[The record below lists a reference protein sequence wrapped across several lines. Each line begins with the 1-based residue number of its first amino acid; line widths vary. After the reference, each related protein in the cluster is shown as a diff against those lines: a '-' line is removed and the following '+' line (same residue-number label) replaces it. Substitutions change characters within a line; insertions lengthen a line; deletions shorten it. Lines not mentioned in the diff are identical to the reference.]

1 MARFCRHVDASI
13 IRPRA
18 NEILSFLLEH
28 LRGEVK
34 DEALYMILET
44 LNAIMRINQSALDV
58 SSIASM
64 GDAVFDVWL
73 LNATGSPFLQK
84 RVLMLIVRSGRHRN
98 RRRAVRND
106 CFLNLTTDY
115 RDIGQPSLA
124 APGHYYQYQHA
135 SPRSGYSW

>member
-18 NEILSFLLEH
+18 NEILAFLLEH

-73 LNATGSPFLQK
+73 LNATGSPFSHT
-84 RVLMLIVRSGRHRN
+84 RVLKLMLRSGRHRN
-98 RRRAVRND
+98 
-106 CFLNLTTDY
+106 C
-115 RDIGQPSLA
+115 
-124 APGHYYQYQHA
+124 
-135 SPRSGYSW
+135 